1 MTKSSKAAPDSL
13 VAVLGA
19 SPKEDRYSFMAVK
32 MLKEYGHKPI
42 PVHPAGRSVDGAE
55 AVRSLGDIAEEVD
68 TLTMYVNSSI
78 SNELTSSILDLKPR
92 RVIFN
97 PGSENQ
103 KLAQKL
109 AENSVQVVEACTL
122 VMLRTD
128 QF

>member
-1 MTKSSKAAPDSL
+1 MTTSSKAAPNSL

-42 PVHPAGRSVDGAE
+42 PVHPAGRPVDGAE

-78 SNELTSSILDLKPR
+78 SDKMTSLILELKPR

>member
-1 MTKSSKAAPDSL
+1 MTTSSKAAPNSL

-42 PVHPAGRSVDGAE
+42 PVHPAGHPVDGSE
-55 AVRSLGDIAEEVD
+55 AVRALGDIAQEVD

>member
-1 MTKSSKAAPDSL
+1 MTTSSRAAPNSL

-42 PVHPAGRSVDGAE
+42 PVHPAGHPVDGSE
-55 AVRSLGDIAEEVD
+55 AVRALGDIAQEVD